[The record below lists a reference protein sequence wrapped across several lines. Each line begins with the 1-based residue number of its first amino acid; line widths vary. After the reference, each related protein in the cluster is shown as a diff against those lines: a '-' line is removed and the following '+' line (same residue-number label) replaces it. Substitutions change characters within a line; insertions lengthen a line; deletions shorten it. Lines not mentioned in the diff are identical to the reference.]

1 MIRPGSTGE
10 RLVFVFVLGLV
21 AFNPPLLSVFS
32 VPEFVLGIPLLYL
45 YLFAAWA
52 VQIALLAL
60 IMEGGDK
67 SDPHAGGPSD
77 RRH

>member
-1 MIRPGSTGE
+1 MIRHGSTGE

-21 AFNPPLLSVFS
+21 AFNPPLLSIFS

-52 VQIALLAL
+52 VQIALLAV
-60 IMEGGDK
+60 IMEGAEE
-67 SDPHAGGPSD
+67 SDPHAGGRSD
-77 RRH
+77 RGL